1 MGDLPY
7 IDSHTICKHLIYLF
21 VEMYGNHGLKSSL
34 RNIWYVNNV
43 TFQFTCWWKC
53 QYNEPELSIGLHKF
67 PGRQSSNDLHVS
79 VSDMCPPVLSS
90 LHS

>member
-43 TFQFTCWWKC
+43 TFQFTCW
-53 QYNEPELSIGLHKF
+53 
-67 PGRQSSNDLHVS
+67 
-79 VSDMCPPVLSS
+79 
-90 LHS
+90 